1 MSRYAEGTT
10 VSPERSQAEIAE
22 LLRKYGATSFVS
34 GFEDQRAMV
43 AFRAHNRTVRFILDL
58 PAPGDDEFQWTPT
71 RKERKPDAAA
81 AAYEA
86 EIRRRWRA
94 LALAIKAK
102 LEAVDTGV
110 TTFEDEFMAH
120 IVLPDGRTVG
130 ETVRERIEAAYE
142 LGQAIDLLPGLPG
155 GVSGPAA
162 IEGSRA

>member
-58 PAPGDDEFQWTPT
+58 PAPGDDEFNWTPT

-102 LEAVDTGV
+102 LEAVATGIAS
-110 TTFEDEFMAH
+110 FEDEFLAYT
-120 IVLPDGRTVG
+120 VLPDNTTVG
-130 ETVRERIEAAYE
+130 QHVQAEIEAAWKA
-142 LGQAIDLLPGLPG
+142 GHAPARLLQIG
-155 GVSGPAA
+155 GAS
-162 IEGSRA
+162 